1 MDKKHIGRDGA
12 GSSPICNGG
21 SARLRRAGMNLT
33 DFKRVPKEDRCA
45 RCNAALAKCHEQSK
59 AAR

>member
-33 DFKRVPKEDRCA
+33 DFMRTPKEERCA
-45 RCNAALAKCHEQSK
+45 RCLAAHSKRHEQIK